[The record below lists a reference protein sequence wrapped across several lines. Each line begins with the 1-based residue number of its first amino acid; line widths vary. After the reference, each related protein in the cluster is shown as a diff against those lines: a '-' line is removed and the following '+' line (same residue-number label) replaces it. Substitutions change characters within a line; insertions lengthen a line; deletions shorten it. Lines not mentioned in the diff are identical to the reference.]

1 MRVACGAPPCTFSSV
16 SPGQSN
22 STGSG
27 PTRAGP
33 SYGAASRNSAGA
45 TSGGGTGG
53 GAAGAGVGR
62 GSARSGRHESLSR
75 ARPGGRHGGVWPLR
89 RTPSRRSVRQL
100 VQPQP
105 LVVSRRVGRVAPAR
119 VTPRLHQDR
128 GAMPATSP
136 RNHTFV
142 RIPL

>member
-1 MRVACGAPPCTFSSV
+1 MACGAPPCTFSSV

-89 RTPSRRSVRQL
+89 RTPSPVGATAR
-100 VQPQP
+100 PAAA
-105 LVVSRRVGRVAPAR
+105 SRRQPTCG
-119 VTPRLHQDR
+119 
-128 GAMPATSP
+128 SP
-136 RNHTFV
+136 RHGKVASRPRRHACDFPTESHI
-142 RIPL
+142 RAYSHPL